1 MENEEL
7 ILENIANSVHLLA
20 MKLCSAGR
28 YDLLLQAVGT
38 TALEELRIEAARS
51 QLSPLVI
58 TKDYRFILSYYN
70 NCEVKLSPVH
80 KAIYILFLNHPE
92 GIEFKRLAD
101 YRDELLGLYRKMSN
115 RMDDAVIE
123 ESINRLISPLDN
135 AINEKCSRIKHA
147 FSEVMDSYRASY
159 YVISSR
165 VRCPVDGIAKVWYR
179 RLKMITLPR
188 ELVVYE

>member
-1 MENEEL
+1 MENEE
-7 ILENIANSVHLLA
+7 ITLESIANTVHLLA
-20 MKLCSAGR
+20 MQLCSAGR

-51 QLSPLVI
+51 QLSRLVI
-58 TKDYRFILSYYN
+58 TKDYRFVLSDY

-80 KAIYILFLNHPE
+80 KAIYMLFLNHPE
-92 GIEFKRLAD
+92 GIEFKQLAD

-115 RMDDAVIE
+115 RMDDAMIE
-123 ESINRLISPLDN
+123 ESINRLTSPLDN

-159 YVISSR
+159 YVISSH
-165 VRCPVDGIAKVWYR
+165 VRCPVGGVGKVWYR
-179 RLKMITLPR
+179 RLKLITLPR